1 MQITKVQEQKNGY
14 LVNHSI
20 FVPNAQDNSDY
31 QAIQKWIADGGI
43 VEAFDYLAEAKLTKI
58 AQLKTKLISAKE
70 LETPRKGSL
79 ESYEIDGVFRTFK
92 VKLSDLATVVARVS
106 RLEKAA
112 VGTTAQWTDIDGN
125 RLDLNLEQFQC
136 LRNHLDVRDQNLH
149 TLYEAMKSE
158 IKACTTLEELEA
170 IEITFQ
176 K

>member
-14 LVNHSI
+14 LVNDSI

-43 VEAFDYLAEAKLTKI
+43 VEAFDYLAEAKLAKI
-58 AQLKTKLISAKE
+58 AQLKTNLISAKE

-92 VKLSDLATVVARVS
+92 VKLSDLATIVARVS

-112 VGTTAQWTDIDGN
+112 VGTTAQWTDIDDN

-149 TLYEAMKSE
+149 TLYEAIKSE

-170 IEITFQ
+170 IEITF
-176 K
+176 